1 MDEWTW
7 QYPELH
13 PDQPRVTR
21 LNHTEEILSPRVEVE
36 DWEWACEQS
45 TQPHGAKSAVVHK
58 VHKAQQSLGLFTWAI
73 LTCDVALRHDFDRNN
88 PAEIVLRCD
97 QAR

>member
-1 MDEWTW
+1 MGVVVEWCKALLLQENINENQRIPGLYLASSCLLGMDEWTW

-36 DWEWACEQS
+36 D
-45 TQPHGAKSAVVHK
+45 
-58 VHKAQQSLGLFTWAI
+58 
-73 LTCDVALRHDFDRNN
+73 
-88 PAEIVLRCD
+88 
-97 QAR
+97 